1 MTHMRKNHNQYPA
14 NALWVELS
22 TRITTQ
28 TLHYRSGNEE
38 TAAESVHKLFAK
50 TRDLLEKYPKAKDF
64 QILRL
69 CY

>member
-1 MTHMRKNHNQYPA
+1 MSTNPNQYPA

-28 TLHYRSGNEE
+28 SLHYRSGNEE

-50 TRDLLEKYPKAKDF
+50 TRDLLEKYPGV
-64 QILRL
+64 I
-69 CY
+69 